1 MQKTSPLF
9 PYLFIYILKE
19 LENSFSLIKKKKT
32 KKTPLFN
39 IADCFCITGF
49 LC

>member
-19 LENSFSLIKKKKT
+19 LENSFSLIKKKKHLCLT
-32 KKTPLFN
+32 LQ
-39 IADCFCITGF
+39 IAFV
-49 LC
+49 

>member
-19 LENSFSLIKKKKT
+19 LENSFSLIKKKKP
-32 KKTPLFN
+32 KKHLCLTLQ
-39 IADCFCITGF
+39 IAFV
-49 LC
+49 

>member
-19 LENSFSLIKKKKT
+19 LENSFSLIKKKK
-32 KKTPLFN
+32 KKHLCLTLQ
-39 IADCFCITGF
+39 IAFV
-49 LC
+49 

>member
-19 LENSFSLIKKKKT
+19 LENSFSLIKKKKKNT
-32 KKTPLFN
+32 SV
-39 IADCFCITGF
+39 
-49 LC
+49 

>member
-19 LENSFSLIKKKKT
+19 LENSFSLIKKKK
-32 KKTPLFN
+32 KTPLFN

>member
-19 LENSFSLIKKKKT
+19 LENSFSLIKKKKA
-32 KKTPLFN
+32 PLFN